1 MNRKAWLRWRI
12 IRGIK
17 LFISTLPK
25 AHRIILEK
33 KQFEGVDG
41 HLFAIAANESFKRW
55 YNGFLF
61 WDAKNIELVTYYQEK
76 FGATLLGMPHP
87 YRMFIDEENANKLL
101 EIYTLKGE
109 WIMSEQEIKAM
120 RELDELA
127 EKAGGFVYPFGDN
140 TVHYDYR
147 KISVYCK
154 ERGIEPLDLTI
165 RELSK
170 FVLQ

>member
-1 MNRKAWLRWRI
+1 
-12 IRGIK
+12 
-17 LFISTLPK
+17 
-25 AHRIILEK
+25 
-33 KQFEGVDG
+33 
-41 HLFAIAANESFKRW
+41 
-55 YNGFLF
+55 
-61 WDAKNIELVTYYQEK
+61 
-76 FGATLLGMPHP
+76 
-87 YRMFIDEENANKLL
+87 
-101 EIYTLKGE
+101 
-109 WIMSEQEIKAM
+109 MSEQEIKEM